1 MTSEAQTPQPMP
13 LNESATSFDDSP
25 VCELLEK
32 DVNSMSHDE
41 RVAFVAKLR
50 SLRNAQHLK
59 ASIAPR
65 ASTARTSKV
74 PAGFDAQTLL
84 DQLLKDL

>member
-1 MTSEAQTPQPMP
+1 MP

-32 DVNSMSHDE
+32 DVNSMSHEE

-59 ASIAPR
+59 ASITPR
-65 ASTARTSKV
+65 ASTARSKV
-74 PAGFDAQTLL
+74 PAGFDAQSML